1 MAAPA
6 IITQPESQ
14 RVKLAGALAL
24 SVVASGT
31 APLTYQWKKDGV
43 DIAGEDTDSYSKE
56 NFEYADEGVYTV
68 TVTNGDGSV
77 SSDDAII
84 KSMPGQLDEEYL
96 QRKIYDWLSTVIP
109 LSSIPT
115 NRTGKALMVW
125 HMQDVERMPTP
136 LLMGRVSSFQKI
148 GRDAVFDPENDGSK
162 RQAGVR
168 EFMLYLQ
175 YFGANAL
182 TLLQK
187 ISDATEDSASI
198 ESLQADGITPV
209 WPEPVIDAHQFLDT
223 MPEDRAI
230 LDIRFRTTSEW
241 STVIE
246 VLESAEATGEV
257 NGETVLVNPS

>member
-1 MAAPA
+1 MAAPS
-6 IITQPESQ
+6 ITVQPKTQ
-14 RVKLAGALAL
+14 RFKIGETLLL
-24 SVVASGT
+24 SVVASET
-31 APLTYQWKKDGV
+31 APLSYQWQKDGV
-43 DIAGEDTDSYSKE
+43 DISGAVADEYGKSS
-56 NFEYADEGVYTV
+56 FSYADEGSYAVTISNGSGTV
-68 TVTNGDGSV
+68 T
-77 SSDDAII
+77 SDVAII

-96 QRKIYDWLSTVIP
+96 QRKIYDWLATVIP
-109 LSSIPT
+109 LSSIPA

-148 GRDAVFDPENDGSK
+148 GRDAVFNPDNEGSK

-182 TLLQK
+182 TVLQK